1 MKKIILLFA
10 CLSFITACSQKEQ
23 NSFAKDFELENEI
36 IEEINLDNLETV
48 SNDTGILFIGNKE
61 DINTAQIFLESLE
74 KKSINKAY
82 YLKVD
87 DRDKKEILKTFEV
100 TSLPVIIAYQNG
112 KKIATLTEITKD
124 NLTTLIDEI
133 YPQTCTDR
141 C

>member
-10 CLSFITACSQKEQ
+10 CLSFITACSQKGQ
-23 NSFAKDFELENEI
+23 NAFAKDFELENQI
-36 IEEINLDNLETV
+36 IEDINLHNLKTV

-61 DINTAQIFLESLE
+61 DINAAQLFIESLE
-74 KKSINKAY
+74 KNSINKAY
-82 YLKVD
+82 YLKID
-87 DRDKKEILKTFEV
+87 DRDKEEILKKFEV
-100 TSLPVIIAYQNG
+100 TNLPVIIAYQSS

-124 NLTTLIDEI
+124 NLNTLIDEI

>member
-1 MKKIILLFA
+1 MKKIILLFT
-10 CLSFITACSQKEQ
+10 CIIFITACTKKGE
-23 NSFAKDFELENEI
+23 NTFVKDFKLENQI
-36 IEEINLDNLETV
+36 IEDINLDNLETV
-48 SNDTGILFIGNKE
+48 SKDTGIIFVASKDN
-61 DINTAQIFLESLE
+61 INEAQAFLESLE

-87 DRDKKEILKTFEV
+87 DSNKEEILKTFEV
-100 TSLPVIIAYQNG
+100 TNMPIIIAYQNG
-112 KKIATLTEITKD
+112 KKITTITEITKD

>member
-23 NSFAKDFELENEI
+23 SAFAKDFKLENQI
-36 IEEINLDNLETV
+36 IEDINLHNLETV
-48 SNDTGILFIGNKE
+48 SNDTGIIFIGNKD
-61 DINTAQIFLESLE
+61 DINAAQIFLESLE

-82 YLKVD
+82 YLKID
-87 DRDKKEILKTFEV
+87 DSNKEEILKTFEV
-100 TSLPVIIAYQNG
+100 ASLPVIIAYQNG

-124 NLTTLIDEI
+124 NLNTLIDEI

>member
-23 NSFAKDFELENEI
+23 NAFAKDFKLENEI

-48 SNDTGILFIGNKE
+48 SNDTGIIFIGNK
-61 DINTAQIFLESLE
+61 DAINAAQIFLESLE

-82 YLKVD
+82 YLKID
-87 DRDKKEILKTFEV
+87 DRDKEEIFKTFDV
-100 TSLPVIIAYQNG
+100 SNLPVIIAYQNG
-112 KKIATLTEITKD
+112 KKIATLTAITKD

>member
-1 MKKIILLFA
+1 MKKIITIIAYIL
-10 CLSFITACSQKEQ
+10 FITACTKQPQ
-23 NSFAKDFELENEI
+23 NTFTNDFNLENQI
-36 IEEINLDNLETV
+36 IEEINIDNLSTV
-48 SNDTGILFIGNKE
+48 SNDTGIIFIGTKDNVEEAK
-61 DINTAQIFLESLE
+61 IFLDSLE

-87 DRDKKEILKTFEV
+87 DSSKEEILKTFEV
-100 TSLPVIIAYQNG
+100 TNTPVIIAYQNG
-112 KKIATLTEITKD
+112 KKRSTISEITKD

>member
-1 MKKIILLFA
+1 MKKIIMLFA

-23 NSFAKDFELENEI
+23 NAFAKDFKLENQI
-36 IEEINLDNLETV
+36 IEDINLHNLKTV
-48 SNDTGILFIGNKE
+48 SNDTGIIFIGNKE
-61 DINTAQIFLESLE
+61 DINAAQIFIESLE

-82 YLKVD
+82 YLKID
-87 DRDKKEILKTFEV
+87 DRDKEEILKKFEV
-100 TSLPVIIAYQNG
+100 TNLPVIIAYQSS

-124 NLTTLIDEI
+124 NLNTLIDEI

>member
-10 CLSFITACSQKEQ
+10 CILFITACTQKEQ
-23 NSFAKDFELENEI
+23 NTFAKDFKLENEI
-36 IEEINLDNLETV
+36 IDEVNLESLEKV
-48 SNDTGILFIGNKE
+48 SSDTGIIFVASKDN
-61 DINTAQIFLESLE
+61 INEAKTFLESLE
-74 KKSINKAY
+74 KKSINKVY

-87 DRDKKEILKTFEV
+87 DSNKEEILKTFEA
-100 TSLPVIIAYQNG
+100 TNMPVIIAYQNG

-124 NLTTLIDEI
+124 SLTTLIDEI

>member
-23 NSFAKDFELENEI
+23 NAFAKDFKLENQI

-48 SNDTGILFIGNKE
+48 SNDTGIIFIGNKE
-61 DINTAQIFLESLE
+61 DINAAQIFLESLE

-82 YLKVD
+82 YLKADDVD
-87 DRDKKEILKTFEV
+87 KEEIFKTFEV
-100 TSLPVIIAYQNG
+100 ASLPIIIAYQNG

>member
-1 MKKIILLFA
+1 MH
-10 CLSFITACSQKEQ
+10 
-23 NSFAKDFELENEI
+23 
-36 IEEINLDNLETV
+36 NLKTV

-61 DINTAQIFLESLE
+61 DINAAQIFIESLE

-82 YLKVD
+82 YLKID
-87 DRDKKEILKTFEV
+87 DRDKEEILKKFEV
-100 TSLPVIIAYQNG
+100 TNLPVIIAYQKG

-124 NLTTLIDEI
+124 NLYTLIDEI

>member
-10 CLSFITACSQKEQ
+10 CILFITACTQKEQ
-23 NSFAKDFELENEI
+23 NTFAKDFKLENEI
-36 IEEINLDNLETV
+36 IDEVNLESLEKV
-48 SNDTGILFIGNKE
+48 SSDTGIIFVASKDN
-61 DINTAQIFLESLE
+61 INEAQIFLESLE

-87 DRDKKEILKTFEV
+87 DSNKEEVLKNFEV
-100 TSLPVIIAYQNG
+100 TNMPIIIAYQNG
-112 KKIATLTEITKD
+112 KKITTLTEITKD
-124 NLTTLIDEI
+124 SLTTLIDEI

>member
-23 NSFAKDFELENEI
+23 NAFAKDFKLENEI

-48 SNDTGILFIGNKE
+48 SNDTGILFLGNKE
-61 DINTAQIFLESLE
+61 DINAAQIFLESLE

-87 DRDKKEILKTFEV
+87 DSNKKEILKTFEV
-100 TSLPVIIAYQNG
+100 ASLPVIIAYQNG
-112 KKIATLTEITKD
+112 KNIATLTEITKD

>member
-1 MKKIILLFA
+1 MKKIIMLFA

-23 NSFAKDFELENEI
+23 NAFAKDFELENQI
-36 IEEINLDNLETV
+36 IEDINLHNLKTV

-61 DINTAQIFLESLE
+61 DINAAQLFIESLE

-82 YLKVD
+82 YLKID
-87 DRDKKEILKTFEV
+87 DRNKEEILKKFEV
-100 TSLPVIIAYQNG
+100 TNPPVIIAYQNG

-124 NLTTLIDEI
+124 NLNTLIDEI